1 MNILII
7 NPIIYTSETKI
18 IKKAQTIKDTM
29 IYDLC
34 LAFYQEGHNVTLY
47 AGLPFKPDNDESY
60 PFDVLWG
67 ECKMQSIFLPHCL
80 PYMPEIK
87 NYIKQN
93 KDRFDLIISSEIF
106 SVNTYMAYKAAPSKL
121 IAWHELAKHNAIFKQ
136 LPSKIWYGIVAPHFM
151 KNIRVVARSNEA
163 KGFISQFCKNTEK
176 TIIDH
181 GVNLDLFLP
190 SESKENTFVVCSQLI
205 ERKRI
210 DGIIKNFSDFVSNGN
225 DDYKLYIIGEGDKEQ
240 ELKSLSSKLNM
251 DTNIIFTGKLSHQ
264 ELMPILASSKALL
277 VNTIK
282 DNNMISI
289 VESIAVGTPILTT
302 DVPLNAA
309 YIKANRLGIAKNNWD
324 SNDIEDIVNNNE
336 EYTANC
342 LDYRQEL
349 STKKRVNQF
358 INLI

>member
-1 MNILII
+1 MNILVI
-7 NPIIYTSETKI
+7 NPIIYTSETKQ
-18 IKKAQTIKDTM
+18 IKKASTIKDTM

-47 AGLPFKPDNDESY
+47 AGLPFKPDTVEDY
-60 PFDVLWG
+60 PFEVLWG

-87 NYIKQN
+87 KYVREN

-106 SVNTYMAYKAAPSKL
+106 SVNTYMAYKSAKNKL

-136 LPSKIWYGIVAPHFM
+136 LPSKIWYGIVAPNFM
-151 KNIRVVARSNEA
+151 KGIRVVARSNEA
-163 KGFISQFCKNTEK
+163 KAFISQYCQNTED
-176 TIIDH
+176 TVIDH
-181 GVNLDLFLP
+181 GVNLDLFVP
-190 SESKENTFVVCSQLI
+190 SENKENTFVVCSQLI
-205 ERKRI
+205 ERKQI
-210 DGIIKNFSDFVSNGN
+210 DGIIKSFCDFVNKGN
-225 DDYKLYIIGEGDKEQ
+225 RGYKLYIIGEGDKKQ
-240 ELKSLSSKLNM
+240 ELKALSSKLEMN
-251 DTNIIFTGKLSHQ
+251 DNIIFTGKLSHQ

-289 VESIAVGTPILTT
+289 VESIAVGTPVLTSN
-302 DVPLNAA
+302 VPLNAA
-309 YIKANRLGIAKNNWD
+309 YIKSNRLGIAKNNWD
-324 SNDIEDIVNNNE
+324 STDLEDIVNNND
-336 EYTANC
+336 EYVANC

-358 INLI
+358 IELI